1 MHSRWKPSA
10 GHRVA
15 EGRQAADGAGG
26 WPGSTEEVDAE
37 LEEPDAGAQR
47 EVHLQGVQPRRGDQR
62 HVQS

>member
-1 MHSRWKPSA
+1 M
-10 GHRVA
+10 A

-26 WPGSTEEVDAE
+26 WPGSPEEVDAE